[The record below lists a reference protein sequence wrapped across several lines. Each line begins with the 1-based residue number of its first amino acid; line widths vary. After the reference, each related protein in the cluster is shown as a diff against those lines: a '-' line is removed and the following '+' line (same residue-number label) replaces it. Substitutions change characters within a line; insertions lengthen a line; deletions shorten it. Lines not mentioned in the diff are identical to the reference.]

1 MLGIADDRGHA
12 CRGLGDLRDPVLEPP
27 ESGSSRHGGQ
37 FKSVAA
43 AFDHVDG
50 GVAPVGEFH
59 QTALCAD
66 DRESIDNCHGSV
78 RVVVVDQQSMGLPE
92 VGQLS
97 LDQVR
102 PATELCSDTSGLHVA
117 GEFAVPVSVTVR
129 RCGAFGFIQA
139 CCELLAD
146 RFEEAVSKFAVDVLA
161 DDQAGVFEF
170 FERVDNVEFVDV
182 VIAGD
187 GLGGVEGETSDHDG
201 ESRPRRV
208 GRLETAGSMTM

>member
-1 MLGIADDRGHA
+1 MPGIADDRGHA
-12 CRGLGDLRDPVLEPP
+12 RCGLGDLRDPVLEPP
-27 ESGSSRHGGQ
+27 ELGSSGHGGQ
-37 FKSVAA
+37 FKWVAA
-43 AFDHVDG
+43 SFDHVDG

-59 QTALCAD
+59 QTARIAD
-66 DRESIDNCHGSV
+66 DRESIDDCHGSV
-78 RVVVVDQQSMGLPE
+78 GVAVVDQQSMGLPE

-117 GEFAVPVSVTVR
+117 GEFAVPVSVAVG
-129 RCGAFGFIQA
+129 RCGAFGVIQA

-146 RFEEAVSKFAVDVLA
+146 RFEEAVSNFAVDVLA

-187 GLGGVEGETSDHDG
+187 RLGGVEGETSDHDG
-201 ESRPRRV
+201 ESRRDALGDWRQLVP
-208 GRLETAGSMTM
+208 